1 NDHIYH
7 KDVAGFKR
15 YEFSYKLRQRYGDI
29 FSLQMTWKPMVVVN
43 GLKAVR
49 EVLVNRGEDTSDHP
63 PIPIFNFLG
72 YGHKSKGNEL

>member
-1 NDHIYH
+1 
-7 KDVAGFKR
+7 
-15 YEFSYKLRQRYGDI
+15 LRQRYGDI

-72 YGHKSKGNEL
+72 YGHKSKGVALAPYGPEWQEQRRFSVSTM